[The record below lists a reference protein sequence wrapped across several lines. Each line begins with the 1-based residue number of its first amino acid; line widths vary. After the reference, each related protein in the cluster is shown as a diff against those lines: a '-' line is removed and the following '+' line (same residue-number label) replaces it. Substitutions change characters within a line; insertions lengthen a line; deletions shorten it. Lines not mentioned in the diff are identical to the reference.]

1 MPNPGFNQVMTAY
14 EFRAALALRLL
25 LPICRYAGQCTAEGC
40 SGFADD
46 MGYHILCCGG
56 AENLRKYRH
65 DIVRDA
71 IFDLSRFVDFTQ
83 LKMHQFNVS
92 V

>member
-1 MPNPGFNQVMTAY
+1 MPNPGFNQVMT
-14 EFRAALALRLL
+14 RAALAFRLL
-25 LPICRYAGQCTAEGC
+25 LPICRYAGQYTAEGC